1 MSNYYYPEQPPRRSG
16 FVWFSIVLVII
27 AMVLG
32 GMLLISIT
40 GALDR
45 GQPEENQ
52 VESVQPTQTQPSQ
65 STQAQQPQ
73 ATPYVLPTQAPQD
86 SSTDS
91 VAQVAYFPD
100 IVDQVESA
108 VVSIVEGRDLD
119 HIQVGSTARD
129 IASGVIISQDGY
141 IVTNYHVIDGQE
153 RVNVVLS
160 DGRELNAQIL
170 GMDRYTELAV
180 LKVEAEG
187 LTAIELGSSD
197 ALRAGEWVLAIGNPL
212 GQQGSVT
219 AGIVSATDR
228 EMEINGVTTTM
239 IQTDTAIN
247 PGNSGGAL
255 VNMQGQLVG
264 INTIKTVYAGYSETG
279 SLISAEGIGFAIPID
294 VAKPII
300 QNLIEKGFVERPA
313 MGVSGQQ
320 ISEEEARYYGWAAG
334 FYVGAVATN
343 GSAGQAG
350 IQPGDIITGIDGRTV
365 STFNDIYAVI
375 NAKNIGD
382 TVQVQVWRNGETLTM
397 DVMLTSS
404 EAYNNA
410 TYTDEVPQQEEQ
422 QPQQEETQ
430 DPQQGSVQP
439 ENNAWPEDALP
450 NLFDFFPWP

>member
-1 MSNYYYPEQPPRRSG
+1 
-16 FVWFSIVLVII
+16 
-27 AMVLG
+27 
-32 GMLLISIT
+32 
-40 GALDR
+40 
-45 GQPEENQ
+45 
-52 VESVQPTQTQPSQ
+52 
-65 STQAQQPQ
+65 
-73 ATPYVLPTQAPQD
+73 
-86 SSTDS
+86 
-91 VAQVAYFPD
+91 
-100 IVDQVESA
+100 
-108 VVSIVEGRDLD
+108 
-119 HIQVGSTARD
+119 
-129 IASGVIISQDGY
+129 
-141 IVTNYHVIDGQE
+141 
-153 RVNVVLS
+153 
-160 DGRELNAQIL
+160 
-170 GMDRYTELAV
+170 
-180 LKVEAEG
+180 
-187 LTAIELGSSD
+187 
-197 ALRAGEWVLAIGNPL
+197 
-212 GQQGSVT
+212 VT